1 MYYESRFLIMVMQ
14 IYTDYHFQKN
24 ILNKFNFSVMY
35 LNISFSLLQ
44 IDTSC
49 NNLQPK
55 CNKFNLTKYT
65 SLEIYPWVKWEIV

>member
-1 MYYESRFLIMVMQ
+1 
-14 IYTDYHFQKN
+14 
-24 ILNKFNFSVMY
+24 
-35 LNISFSLLQ
+35 LLQ